1 VDSEKL
7 RRPHTFERQKD
18 NEYKE
23 NVYMSKI
30 INYVN
35 YLHLTNARYHYLG
48 LVRKGKTMHLWY
60 DTDLKE
66 QTLIEKTSD
75 GFELRLLD
83 MTDDYMLGLHGDNIN
98 SFINSS
104 ILKDEEL
111 KKWHELKADD
121 NPVLIKYYFKKD

>member
-1 VDSEKL
+1 
-7 RRPHTFERQKD
+7 
-18 NEYKE
+18 
-23 NVYMSKI
+23 
-30 INYVN
+30 
-35 YLHLTNARYHYLG
+35 
-48 LVRKGKTMHLWY
+48 
-60 DTDLKE
+60 
-66 QTLIEKTSD
+66 
-75 GFELRLLD
+75 